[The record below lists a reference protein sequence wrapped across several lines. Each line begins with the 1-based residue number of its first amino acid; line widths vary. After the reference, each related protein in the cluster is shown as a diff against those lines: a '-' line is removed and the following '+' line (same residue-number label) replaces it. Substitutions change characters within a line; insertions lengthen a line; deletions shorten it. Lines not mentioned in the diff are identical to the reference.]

1 MSEQVIVEEA
11 PDRRKSNEGFRKLDL
26 EERVLIFLTRLRR
39 KESFQELG
47 YQYGCGKESAKRY
60 FVEMV
65 ELFHKHLVP
74 RLVFPRSPEDLRK
87 MTRPEVQEAFPDL
100 LAILDATN
108 WEQLMPENFLENRL
122 SYSAFKHFNAF
133 QVLLGSCSW
142 RVSSNSFESDGLFSC
157 FH

>member
-39 KESFQELG
+39 KESFKGLG

-74 RLVFPRSPEDLRK
+74 RLVFP
-87 MTRPEVQEAFPDL
+87 
-100 LAILDATN
+100 
-108 WEQLMPENFLENRL
+108 L
-122 SYSAFKHFNAF
+122 S
-133 QVLLGSCSW
+133 
-142 RVSSNSFESDGLFSC
+142 
-157 FH
+157 